1 MAYKIINYGSHNINK
16 FDIKSVTETLNSA
29 WLSQGPRV
37 KNFEKKLSRYLNSK
51 YSIVT
56 TNGTSALYL
65 AGKSIGWS
73 KESNILMSPVTFVAG
88 ANAAELCNSKIYFA
102 DIDNEK
108 FCLDPNKVEY
118 QIKKLKNKI
127 HTVIATDYA
136 GNTCDW
142 KALKYLSK
150 KYEFYLVNDNCH
162 AFGAKYFNSRYYS
175 SKYADITCLSFHP
188 VKHITTGEGG
198 AVLTNNKDL
207 YKKIFSLRENGV
219 SRHKNKWFDY
229 DIIQPSLNFRM
240 SDIQASLGISQLKR
254 INLFLNYRKKIAKLY
269 DTNFKGIKDIKI
281 PQNINNGH
289 AYHLYP
295 LIIDFEKFKI
305 DKEKFIFNMKKKYN
319 IKLQVHY
326 KPIYSFAYYKKK
338 YNYKKEQFPVSN
350 NFFKNS
356 VSLPIYF
363 GLKKNDQLNVIKA
376 IKKILKI

>member
-1 MAYKIINYGSHNINK
+1 MQWKG
-16 FDIKSVTETLNSA
+16 
-29 WLSQGPRV
+29 
-37 KNFEKKLSRYLNSK
+37 YLR
-51 YSIVT
+51 
-56 TNGTSALYL
+56 
-65 AGKSIGWS
+65 
-73 KESNILMSPVTFVAG
+73 P
-88 ANAAELCNSKIYFA
+88 
-102 DIDNEK
+102 
-108 FCLDPNKVEY
+108 
-118 QIKKLKNKI
+118 
-127 HTVIATDYA
+127 
-136 GNTCDW
+136 
-142 KALKYLSK
+142 
-150 KYEFYLVNDNCH
+150 
-162 AFGAKYFNSRYYS
+162 SRYYS

-240 SDIQASLGISQLKR
+240 SDVQASLGISQLKR

-295 LIIDFEKFKI
+295 LIINFEKFKI